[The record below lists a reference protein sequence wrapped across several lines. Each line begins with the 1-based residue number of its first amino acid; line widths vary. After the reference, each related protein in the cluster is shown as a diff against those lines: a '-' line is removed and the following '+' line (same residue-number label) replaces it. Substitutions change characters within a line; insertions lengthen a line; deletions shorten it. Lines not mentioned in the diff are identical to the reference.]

1 MQIAKNAVVRI
12 DYTLTNDAGTVLDTS
27 KGREPLAYVHGVGG
41 LIPGLEE
48 ELDGKAAGDKLQVVI
63 PPEKGYGE
71 RQDGLVQKVE
81 REQLPTE
88 ADVQVGAQFQAHT
101 NVGVQVVTV
110 TDVEGDQVTLDG
122 NHPLAGE
129 TLHFDVNVVDVR
141 EATQEELEH
150 GHVHGAGG
158 HAH

>member
-1 MQIAKNAVVRI
+1 MQIVKNAVVRI
-12 DYTLTNDAGTVLDTS
+12 DYTLTNNEGEVLDTS

-48 ELDGKAAGDKLQVVI
+48 ELDGKAAGDSLKVSI

-71 RQDGLVQKVE
+71 RNDGLVQTVP
-81 REQLPTE
+81 REQLPAE
-88 ADVQVGAQFQAHT
+88 ADVKIGMQFQAQS
-101 NVGVQVVTV
+101 NAGVHVVTV
-110 TDVEGDQVTLDG
+110 TEIAGEEVTLDA

-129 TLHFDVNVVDVR
+129 TLNFDVNIVDVR
-141 EATQEELEH
+141 EATTEELEH

-158 HAH
+158 HQH